1 MDEVLSHPPK
11 LFIAEKGIM
20 RTRSSTA
27 QITTEVSK
35 ANKVQYQK
43 NRYELSLPD
52 RMAAM
57 LNQADVERQWG
68 MLQYAESQREKA
80 NEERAAFNFYVS
92 QLTFAE
98 SYLLTASK
106 EDRKRMIR
114 NNELPTLTAV
124 ITSDLDLRDL
134 YRNQFLTAIE
144 DARAEVSYQLSHSAD
159 SVEVSDVLDL
169 MNEANTAFANW
180 FALIAS
186 RDIAEAI
193 EAVSN
198 EQNPHV

>member
-11 LFIAEKGIM
+11 LFIDEKGIM

-35 ANKVQYQK
+35 ANKAQYQK
-43 NRYELSLPD
+43 NRDELSLPD

-169 MNEANTAFANW
+169 MNEANTAFVNW